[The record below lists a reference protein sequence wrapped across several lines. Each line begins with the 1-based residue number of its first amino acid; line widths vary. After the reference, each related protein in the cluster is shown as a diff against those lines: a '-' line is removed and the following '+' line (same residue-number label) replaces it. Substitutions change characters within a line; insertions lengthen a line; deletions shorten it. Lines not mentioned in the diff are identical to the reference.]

1 MPNTCI
7 VRRCIGDTNNTL
19 LAIIRAYVGTLAAA
33 AVGITM
39 FGAGVARAQDTPTQE
54 LTIVTFTA
62 PVEIPGKILSAG
74 TYVFKVVEPVS
85 SQDVVQVMDK
95 DQSHLITTILAI
107 PDYRI
112 QPAGKPVVMF
122 DERPANG
129 PPAVRG
135 WFFPGENYGHQFV
148 YPHDRA
154 AELAKKYNQ
163 KILST
168 RSGATKADEM
178 RKSKVEGVDA
188 NGHPVDAGVPPSH
201 PR

>member
-1 MPNTCI
+1 MQNTWI
-7 VRRCIGDTNNTL
+7 VRRF
-19 LAIIRAYVGTLAAA
+19 IRRSPWTATVAF
-33 AVGITM
+33 GITM
-39 FGAGVARAQDTPTQE
+39 FGAGLGRAQDTPTQE
-54 LTIVTFTA
+54 LTIVTFSG
-62 PVEIPGKILSAG
+62 PVEIPGKILPAG

-85 SQDVVQVMDK
+85 SQDVVEVMDK
-95 DQSHLITTILAI
+95 DQSHLITTIIAI
-107 PDYRI
+107 PDYRLK
-112 QPAGKPVVMF
+112 PAGKPVVMF
-122 DERPANG
+122 DERPASG
-129 PPAVRG
+129 PQAVRG

-168 RSGATKADEM
+168 RNAATKADEM

-188 NGHPVDAGVPPSH
+188 SGHAVDAGVPPTH